1 MIRSI
6 FDVGSGMK
14 ILRLPGDEVAAH
26 YLIKVKP
33 QNTRSEEN
41 FCWVVLEV
49 EYSKTYPKTMPL
61 KLVLTRDD
69 SALED
74 SRDGR
79 AVNEDDLKDIIR
91 EVKRYG
97 EELIRE
103 RRLIVY
109 EVILRV

>member
-1 MIRSI
+1 
-6 FDVGSGMK
+6 MK

-74 SRDGR
+74 SREGGR